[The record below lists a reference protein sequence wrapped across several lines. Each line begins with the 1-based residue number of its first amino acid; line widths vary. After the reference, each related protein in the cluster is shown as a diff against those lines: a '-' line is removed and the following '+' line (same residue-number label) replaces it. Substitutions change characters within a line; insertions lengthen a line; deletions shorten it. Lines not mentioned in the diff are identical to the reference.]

1 MARQPRISTRLSA
14 ASLTHL
20 GAPRL
25 ADLLIEAAAGN
36 ANLKRR
42 LRLELAAEI
51 SPDILALE
59 IDKRLTALAA
69 ARTRVSWRKRG
80 ELIDDLHAHRRMI
93 IERLAPDAPGDALAI
108 LIRWFDLYSGLA
120 ARVKDT
126 KGELPA
132 AFEAASP
139 ELFALAETASDAALR
154 DLVDALRRRPQ
165 DYGRWI
171 AAVDE
176 ALGPRTARRL
186 LDGLDETTRK
196 TPAGRNLLRRLAD
209 KAEDLD
215 LWLSLVTPEQAGSRD
230 IAADIARR
238 LLAAGRV
245 AEARAALEAALSPSP
260 LNRSWTYGHGRT
272 EGAPKLTPAW
282 EAASIDVLDA
292 EGHGQEAQ
300 ALRWSLFE
308 RDLSAPVLR
317 DYLSRLP
324 DFDDVEALD
333 RAFAHAASHP
343 DFEAALHF
351 LMDWPAHREAAAL
364 VLARPAKP
372 GRPAPPL
379 RTGRPASRSVIL
391 KRPTSCSTA
400 EARELAAWPR
410 RRGDRFP

>member
-25 ADLLIEAAAGN
+25 ADLLIEAGAGN

-80 ELIDDLHAHRRMI
+80 ELIDDLNAHRRMI
-93 IERLAPDAPGDALAI
+93 IERLAPDALGDALAI

-132 AFEAASP
+132 AFAAASP
-139 ELFALAETASDAALR
+139 ELFALAETASDEALR

-171 AAVDE
+171 AAADE

-215 LWLSLVTPEQAGSRD
+215 LWLSLVTPEQAGSPD

-260 LNRSWTYGHGRT
+260 LNRRWTYGRSRT

-300 ALRWSLFE
+300 TLRWSLFE

-364 VLARPAKP
+364 VLARPREA
-372 GRPAPPL
+372 RQA
-379 RTGRPASRSVIL
+379 RSASADWASRLSQRYPEAADIL
-391 KRPTSCSTA
+391 
-400 EARELAAWPR
+400 LH
-410 RRGDRFP
+410 G